1 MSDTNTAFKDATK
14 RKLRF
19 NIGQGHAS
27 TEDLWDMTLKSLD
40 EAAVA
45 IDTEL
50 GKTRKSFL
58 DNPDR
63 VATAAKADNEL
74 RLEVLKGVI
83 ETKQADNA
91 AKRSAADKAAR
102 KAFLLNIQQKKRIDQ
117 LESFSM
123 EDIEKE
129 LKALDEA

>member
-1 MSDTNTAFKDATK
+1 MSETNVFQEASK

-19 NIGQGHAS
+19 VAPNGFLS
-27 TEDLWDMTLKSLD
+27 SEDLWDLSLKKLD
-40 EAAVA
+40 EMAVA

-50 GKTRKSFL
+50 GKARKSFL

-63 VATAAKADNEL
+63 AASAARTEDELKLEILKA
-74 RLEVLKGVI
+74 VI
-83 ETKQADNA
+83 STKQEENA

-102 KAFLLNIQQKKRIDQ
+102 KAFLESLLQKKKIDQ
-117 LESFSM
+117 LESLPI

-129 LKALDEA
+129 LAALEG